1 MLGARSVRYGGSIN
15 NVFSTTINILTDKN
29 KLDAIKKNIDIST
42 KDRRSANLWDEYYCS
57 NVFFQRLCNYK
68 VVDSSIK
75 YAYKRGLGDKTM
87 LKDFSDRVTSILP
100 GPICN
105 ALGFQKKSIMSS
117 PMDILY
123 SLCTNTL
130 AQGFKVGGDVGLG
143 ISCFHYWYFIFAFI
157 ISKLLFYILDSL
169 TYKKMV
175 LLYL

>member
-1 MLGARSVRYGGSIN
+1 
-15 NVFSTTINILTDKN
+15 
-29 KLDAIKKNIDIST
+29 
-42 KDRRSANLWDEYYCS
+42 
-57 NVFFQRLCNYK
+57 
-68 VVDSSIK
+68 
-75 YAYKRGLGDKTM
+75 M

-143 ISCFHYWYFIFAFI
+143 ISCFHYLVFLFSLLLYQNYF
-157 ISKLLFYILDSL
+157 FYITRFPHLQE
-169 TYKKMV
+169 KKMV

>member
-1 MLGARSVRYGGSIN
+1 
-15 NVFSTTINILTDKN
+15 
-29 KLDAIKKNIDIST
+29 
-42 KDRRSANLWDEYYCS
+42 
-57 NVFFQRLCNYK
+57 
-68 VVDSSIK
+68 
-75 YAYKRGLGDKTM
+75 M

-143 ISCFHYWYFIFAFI
+143 ISCFHLLVFYFR
-157 ISKLLFYILDSL
+157 FYYIKTTFLYTRFPHL
-169 TYKKMV
+169 QEKKMV